1 MKSEYLISFR
11 VPNLIGR
18 CLIIYT
24 WKKSLNVFLF
34 RSEILY
40 TLEKEDEYEYN
51 DASGDD
57 TDYYYG
63 DAGYYYSK

>member
-1 MKSEYLISFR
+1 MIN
-11 VPNLIGR
+11 NLH
-18 CLIIYT
+18 LK
-24 WKKSLNVFLF
+24 KKSLNVFLF

-40 TLEKEDEYEYN
+40 NLEKEDHYEYN
-51 DASGDD
+51 DASADD